1 MVIPLNSQLWSISSH
16 TPISSALLIAAV
28 GPLPLAPMFAAV
40 FLVTGA
46 SLVFALW
53 MARWVIRQPSGPE
66 AMRTVADAIREG
78 AEGFL

>member
-1 MVIPLNSQLWSISSH
+1 
-16 TPISSALLIAAV
+16 
-28 GPLPLAPMFAAV
+28 MFAAV